1 VITLAGRSAATWW
14 AVAALGTEYAVFLF
28 GRHTDVRAPIV
39 GAGLLA
45 LAELIHWSLR
55 ARSSARIETGMNL
68 RHIDLGV
75 PWLSSLALGL
85 LIVVAGAI
93 SVHGGLP
100 LAIAGVLGS
109 DAVLGRHPGRS
120 MPQTGPTTHSRRE
133 TIIARRLA
141 RRWQPA
147 LPRATEGSEQAFRG
161 DPAGVGTAMIT
172 SRAVPTLLPAHIGVP
187 QTPQIT
193 ASQDFA
199 DPLVP
204 TPRRTG

>member
-1 VITLAGRSAATWW
+1 
-14 AVAALGTEYAVFLF
+14 
-28 GRHTDVRAPIV
+28 
-39 GAGLLA
+39 
-45 LAELIHWSLR
+45 
-55 ARSSARIETGMNL
+55 MNL
-68 RHIDLGV
+68 RHMVDLGV

-100 LAIAGVLGS
+100 LAIVGVLGS
-109 DAVLGRHPGRS
+109 NALLPSRHPGRS

-172 SRAVPTLLPAHIGVP
+172 SRAVPALLPAHIGVP
-187 QTPQIT
+187 RTPQIT